1 LRQAGAEGAALL
13 LAAIWSGFEIP
24 MHSELWRWQACDL
37 AQAIRKRQISSRE
50 AVMSCLVRLEEVNP
64 RVNAVVD
71 LLADEALVAA
81 DRADH
86 TLAVGETV
94 GPLHGVPVTIKLNVD
109 YAGRATTNGVAAF
122 QDRIAKVDSPPVA
135 NWRKAGAIVI
145 GRTNVPPFSARFFT
159 ANALYGRTLNPWDPA
174 RTPGGS
180 SGGAAAAVATGIG
193 PLAHGNDRAG
203 SVRYPAY
210 ACGVLGLRPT
220 VGRVPTFEASAPE
233 EPTITTQLTHVQA
246 PLARSISDLRLG
258 LLAMAARDARDP
270 WWTPAEVAQGPT
282 TGQVRVAMFAEAD
295 GIEVDPAI
303 SSTVRHAAR
312 WLESA
317 GYRVEEAEPPRFEE
331 AARLFFTLVRTEEKA
346 STTRA
351 IERWGDEPLR
361 RARASTMAYAAE
373 LGFEGYVKAFARRAS
388 ILREWM
394 LLFERYPLLL
404 MPVSWERPFPVDFDQ
419 QGDDAVRRMLT
430 AHHPMLAVSTLGL
443 PGLSIPTGFADGV
456 PIGVQL
462 VAGRFQEE
470 LCLMAGEVIEAQQ
483 SVVTPID
490 PRG

>member
-1 LRQAGAEGAALL
+1 MNGEFWQ
-13 LAAIWSGFEIP
+13 
-24 MHSELWRWQACDL
+24 WQARDL
-37 AQAIRKRQISSRE
+37 AQAIRKREISSRE
-50 AVMSCLVRLEEVNP
+50 VVKSCLSRLEQVNP

-81 DRADH
+81 GRADH
-86 TLAVGETV
+86 MLAVGETI
-94 GPLHGVPVTIKLNVD
+94 GPLHGVPVTIKINVD

-122 QDRIAKVDSPPVA
+122 KDRIAKVDSPPVA

-159 ANALYGRTLNPWDPA
+159 ANELYGRTLNPWDPA

-180 SGGAAAAVATGIG
+180 SGSAAAAVATGIG

-210 ACGVLGLRPT
+210 ACGVFGLRPT

-233 EPTITTQLTHVQA
+233 EPTITTQLTHVQG
-246 PLARSISDLRLG
+246 PLARSIYDLRLG
-258 LLAMAARDARDP
+258 LVAMAGRDARDP
-270 WWTPAEVAQGPT
+270 WWTPAEMAQGAT
-282 TGQVRVAMFAEAD
+282 TGQMRVAMFAED
-295 GIEVDPAI
+295 DDVEVDPAI
-303 SSTVRHAAR
+303 SSTVRQAAH

-317 GYRVEEAEPPRFEE
+317 GYRIEEAKPPRFEE

-351 IERWGDEPLR
+351 IERWGDEPLQ

-373 LGFEGYVKAFARRAS
+373 LDFEGYVNAFARRAS

-419 QGDDAVRRMLT
+419 QGDEAVRRMLT

-470 LCLMAGEVIEAQQ
+470 LCLMAGEVIEAQHRII
-483 SVVTPID
+483 TPID

>member
-1 LRQAGAEGAALL
+1 V
-13 LAAIWSGFEIP
+13 
-24 MHSELWRWQACDL
+24 
-37 AQAIRKRQISSRE
+37 K
-50 AVMSCLVRLEEVNP
+50 SCLSRLEQVNP

-71 LLADEALVAA
+71 VLADEALIAA

-86 TLAVGETV
+86 ALADGETI
-94 GPLHGVPVTIKLNVD
+94 GLLHGVPVTIKINVD

-122 QDRIAKVDSPPVA
+122 KDRIAKDDSPPVA

-159 ANALYGRTLNPWDPA
+159 ANALYGRTLNFWDA
-174 RTPGGS
+174 TRTPGGS
-180 SGGAAAAVATGIG
+180 SAGAPAAVATGIG

-210 ACGVLGLRPT
+210 ACGVFGLRPT
-220 VGRVPTFEASAPE
+220 LGRVPTFESSAPE
-233 EPTITTQLTHVQA
+233 EPTITTQLTHVQG
-246 PLARSISDLRLG
+246 PLARSIGDLRLG
-258 LLAMAARDARDP
+258 LVAMAGRDARDP
-270 WWTPAEVAQGPT
+270 WWTPAEIEQGAA
-282 TGQVRVAMFAEAD
+282 TGPVRVAMFAEAD
-295 GIEVDPAI
+295 RVNVDPAI
-303 SSTVRHAAR
+303 SSTVRQAAH
-312 WLESA
+312 WLENA
-317 GYRVEEAEPPRFEE
+317 GYWVEEATPPCFEE
-331 AARLFFTLVRTEEKA
+331 AARLFFTLIRTEEKA
-346 STTRA
+346 STTKA
-351 IERWGDEPLR
+351 IERLGDEPLR
-361 RARASTMAYAAE
+361 RARTSTMAFASE
-373 LGFEGYVKAFARRAS
+373 LDFEGYVKAFARRAS

-419 QGDDAVRRMLT
+419 QGDEAVRRMLT

-470 LCLMAGEVIEAQQ
+470 LCLMAGEVIEAQHRII
-483 SVVTPID
+483 TPID